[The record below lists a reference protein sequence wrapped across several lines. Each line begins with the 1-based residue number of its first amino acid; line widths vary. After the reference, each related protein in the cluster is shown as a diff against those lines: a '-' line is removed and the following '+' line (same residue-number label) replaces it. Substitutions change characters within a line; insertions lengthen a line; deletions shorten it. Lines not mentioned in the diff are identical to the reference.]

1 MNSDL
6 SEIARRLEQQIAS
19 FEKLHT
25 EELKHFQE
33 QLETYQRLQA
43 DELQMLRDQLNRFK
57 DEITLLKAQQAEQGS
72 PAQPVPGTPGITRRD
87 FLATTLKT
95 IEPKHGSI

>member
-1 MNSDL
+1 MISDL
-6 SEIARRLEQQIAS
+6 PELAQRLEQQIAS

-25 EELKHFQE
+25 DELKRFQE

-57 DEITLLKAQQAEQGS
+57 DEIALIEAQQAEQGVRK
-72 PAQPVPGTPGITRRD
+72 PVPAVPGITRRD
-87 FLATTLKT
+87 FLTNTLKT
-95 IEPKHGSI
+95 IEPKHG